1 MKGKMIFIIIAFAL
15 IIIVSIG
22 YFVYG
27 NKNTSSKIE
36 NIATKEENIVKD
48 IIVTNETTQN
58 TITEIIEQEKTEIE
72 IPEQIEIQENIEK
85 QEEIIAE
92 NEKVIEKPIQNN
104 NAPRKQEKEVK
115 QTEIQP
121 KENIQITNKTIP
133 IQEKTNNDSSITETQ
148 KSVEIELDTS
158 TKFDID
164 DGGYAEWGQLTEEKM
179 KALGF

>member
-72 IPEQIEIQENIEK
+72 IPEQIEIQEK
-85 QEEIIAE
+85 IIAE

-164 DGGYAEWGQLTEEKM
+164 DGGYAEWGQLTEEQM

>member
-72 IPEQIEIQENIEK
+72 IQEKIEK

-164 DGGYAEWGQLTEEKM
+164 DGGYAEWGQLTEEQM

>member
-72 IPEQIEIQENIEK
+72 IPEQIEIQEKIEK

-104 NAPRKQEKEVK
+104 NAPIKQEKQLK

-121 KENIQITNKTIP
+121 
-133 IQEKTNNDSSITETQ
+133 
-148 KSVEIELDTS
+148 
-158 TKFDID
+158 
-164 DGGYAEWGQLTEEKM
+164 
-179 KALGF
+179 

>member
-72 IPEQIEIQENIEK
+72 IPEQIEIQEKNVDNAK
-85 QEEIIAE
+85 LGNSGTQQNSVYRFFIAGL
-92 NEKVIEKPIQNN
+92 
-104 NAPRKQEKEVK
+104 
-115 QTEIQP
+115 
-121 KENIQITNKTIP
+121 IT
-133 IQEKTNNDSSITETQ
+133 
-148 KSVEIELDTS
+148 
-158 TKFDID
+158 
-164 DGGYAEWGQLTEEKM
+164 
-179 KALGF
+179 